1 MEKVDTPVISANW
14 VTNQNSISSC
24 EFEETPD
31 AVIKIEDGEVFKEK
45 EVDKCIQRVKE
56 GKDRVAGLKELISS
70 YVLDMTNFNLKSRL
84 LSLCVEVEHKDSA
97 MLSSG
102 KTIVET
108 LRRCV
113 WSLHVDESE
122 IYPTD
127 SLHNIMKNLEVLALD
142 IEDKV
147 ESIQIPDKHHLLDT
161 VQQMKREAEDRNLQ
175 NQKLKEQ
182 LAELRAGKERKEN

>member
-113 WSLHVDESE
+113 
-122 IYPTD
+122 
-127 SLHNIMKNLEVLALD
+127 
-142 IEDKV
+142 
-147 ESIQIPDKHHLLDT
+147 
-161 VQQMKREAEDRNLQ
+161 
-175 NQKLKEQ
+175 
-182 LAELRAGKERKEN
+182 